1 MSLIIIKGSPTIT
14 WGTSNTLGAPA
25 GAIVESARFTPKNG
39 SPIEIEDNNGIA
51 ANLVILR
58 DGFNAKVTCLYDGSK
73 AWPVE
78 GANVALTATINGAS
92 ANSYPF
98 GEGNAASISG
108 NTITYF
114 CSLVSIEPAYQ
125 RKKEEM
131 IELNLAYRPN
141 VTP

>member
-1 MSLIIIKGSPTIT
+1 MSLIVIKGQPSIV

-25 GAIVESARFTPKNG
+25 GAIVESARLTPKNG

-58 DGFNAKVTCLYDGSK
+58 DGFNAKVTCLYDSSK
-73 AWPVE
+73 TWPVE
-78 GANVALTATINGAS
+78 GANVAFNVAYNGAS
-92 ANSYPF
+92 ANSNPF
-98 GEGNAASISG
+98 GEGNAASVNG

-114 CSLVSIEPAYQ
+114 CSLTSIEPSYQ

-131 IELNLAYRPN
+131 IELNLVYRPN
-141 VTP
+141 VSP